1 MSISATLYIH
11 EIKFINNNTLHVGK
25 NVALGWLDIANGT
38 GMAQENH
45 DKMNRLAKGNSC
57 HYDHSQKATAHYE
70 LLKVVFNVQEEL
82 HSQY

>member
-1 MSISATLYIH
+1 
-11 EIKFINNNTLHVGK
+11 
-25 NVALGWLDIANGT
+25 
-38 GMAQENH
+38 MAQENH
-45 DKMNRLAKGNSC
+45 DKMNKLAKGNSC

>member
-1 MSISATLYIH
+1 MQVKMWHWDGQILP
-11 EIKFINNNTLHVGK
+11 
-25 NVALGWLDIANGT
+25 
-38 GMAQENH
+38 MAQENH